1 METQIG
7 LPLKEQIKRKKNKKY
22 KVELEQGVLGR
33 EYSCYL
39 DMTNKPTILVKFLYK
54 KNNIFNNNIKIF
66 VNKEYIDDIKVNNVI
81 FDLKINL
88 KNVKLV
94 NELFYEVQMVMVE
107 NQKQQFEQRELN
119 KMPLLEYKACPKDY
133 LEYKGEI

>member
-7 LPLKEQIKRKKNKKY
+7 LPSKEQTKRKKNKKY
-22 KVELEQGVLGR
+22 KIELERGVLGK
-33 EYSCYL
+33 EYACYL

-54 KNNIFNNNIKIF
+54 KNNIFNNSIKIF
-66 VNKEYIDDIKVNNVI
+66 INKEYIDDIKVNNVLL
-81 FDLKINL
+81 DLKINL
-88 KNVKLV
+88 KNVELV
-94 NELFYEVQMVMVE
+94 NELFYEVQMIMVE

-133 LEYKGEI
+133 LEYRK